1 MKKRPHLLQQF
12 LLTSFLL
19 SLFIIFPGCKSTLQ
33 NNISEIKEKTE
44 EVTENAVNTVNTTK
58 EKIEETTEEIDKTI
72 QSGQEVIKKFGETK
86 EALNDL
92 TKNAES
98 IKE

>member
-1 MKKRPHLLQQF
+1 MKKPHRAF
-12 LLTSFLL
+12 WGFLL
-19 SLFIIFPGCKSTLQ
+19 SLLIILPGC
-33 NNISEIKEKTE
+33 NNFKDDITEVKENT
-44 EVTENAVNTVNTTK
+44 VNTVNTAK

-86 EALNDL
+86 EAINDL